1 MHASIHAQLF
11 PPFRLRPRSI
21 RWCTCALLPYRCGG
35 TIVAIVV
42 APSRLSWTTLR
53 HRLAMVVSP
62 PGKYESELVT
72 NWDKFYNRNQAN
84 FFKDRTWVDREFKDL
99 REEPAA
105 AGGRGGGEGACR
117 SPTPV
122 SSHSPTCG
130 GAAGGTQEEVD
141 RGGDSSWLLD
151 VNCLAETHRRTEEE
165 QPGSGSAGAKRM
177 LVVDVG
183 CGVGNTL
190 VPLLAKNGNVDAVGV
205 DCSEKAVA
213 LLRQRVAERQ
223 GQAKG
228 ASSSSSSCAAAAGPA
243 CSVAVE
249 EKNTHESPTT
259 GREPTRECAAAAPDS
274 STPLPPP
281 LLLRGRL
288 LSAETWDITQGPLPA
303 ELCKPGTADAV
314 LLVFVLSAIPP
325 QYHSVVIDRCLQLL
339 RPGSGVLLFRDYGR
353 LDMAQL
359 RFARTHKATMDANYY
374 VRQDGTLAYYF
385 DKDELRRLMGDSC
398 EELENEYFLRE
409 FTNRKKGVSM
419 KRVWVQARFRRVD
432 PTDPKEES
440 VAAGRT
446 TMTADEKELLAPR

>member
-259 GREPTRECAAAAPDS
+259 GREPTRECAAAAADS

-288 LSAETWDITQGPLPA
+288 LNAETWDITQ
-303 ELCKPGTADAV
+303 
-314 LLVFVLSAIPP
+314 
-325 QYHSVVIDRCLQLL
+325 
-339 RPGSGVLLFRDYGR
+339 
-353 LDMAQL
+353 
-359 RFARTHKATMDANYY
+359 ARTGWSAVDVYEHACSLA
-374 VRQDGTLAYYF
+374 RQ
-385 DKDELRRLMGDSC
+385 
-398 EELENEYFLRE
+398 
-409 FTNRKKGVSM
+409 
-419 KRVWVQARFRRVD
+419 
-432 PTDPKEES
+432 TDRHT
-440 VAAGRT
+440 G
-446 TMTADEKELLAPR
+446 